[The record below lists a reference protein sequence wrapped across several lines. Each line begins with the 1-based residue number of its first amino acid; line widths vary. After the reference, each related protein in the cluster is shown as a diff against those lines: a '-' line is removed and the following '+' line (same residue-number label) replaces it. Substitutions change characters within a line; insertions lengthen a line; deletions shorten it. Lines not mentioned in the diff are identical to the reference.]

1 GPMAFIPNFINRK
14 HGREEVEYPHELLE
28 PILKNSYGIMV
39 YQEQIMQTAQILGG
53 YSLGQ
58 ADLLRRAMGKKKLDE
73 MAKQREIFV
82 AGAKKLHNID
92 KQKAEDVFA
101 VMEKFAAYG
110 FNRSHSAAY
119 SVVAY
124 QTAYLKA
131 HYPAEY
137 MASVLTHNQN
147 NIDKITF
154 FLEECKKQN
163 ISVLGPH
170 INESNMNFSVNKV
183 GEIRFGLGAI
193 KGTGDAAVD
202 AIIIERDK
210 NGSYTTIFDFAE
222 RVNLRAVNKKTF
234 ESLAMGGAFD
244 CFEGTNRRQYLI
256 QEGDQPSGIELA
268 VRYGNNFQQDK
279 NASQHSMFGGDSGV
293 DIPKPKF
300 PVCEPYS
307 DIEKLKI
314 EKEVVGF
321 YISGHPLDEYKIDIE
336 NFCTCTVEKYQDYK
350 NQIIRL
356 AGIVTKFMERTSKR
370 GAPFGLFSI
379 EDYNGT
385 LDMAMFGEDYMK
397 NRHILQVGGF
407 VYMIGKVE
415 ERYNSP
421 GEWEFRPRVIQLL
434 SSIREDLSKEIQI
447 SLEVSTI
454 TEELV
459 DKIEMLAI
467 ENPGKCKLVVTLY
480 SKEESLKVELLSKK
494 YMVTPSNELIQGL
507 TLLDSVKYKI
517 ASDKVEVPKETRPD
531 FKKFA
536 KS

>member
-1 GPMAFIPNFINRK
+1 MDLEIDALSIFNVAPLPM
-14 HGREEVEYPHELLE
+14 LL
-28 PILKNSYGIMV
+28 
-39 YQEQIMQTAQILGG
+39 
-53 YSLGQ
+53 
-58 ADLLRRAMGKKKLDE
+58 
-73 MAKQREIFV
+73 
-82 AGAKKLHNID
+82 
-92 KQKAEDVFA
+92 
-101 VMEKFAAYG
+101 
-110 FNRSHSAAY
+110 
-119 SVVAY
+119 
-124 QTAYLKA
+124 
-131 HYPAEY
+131 
-137 MASVLTHNQN
+137 
-147 NIDKITF
+147 
-154 FLEECKKQN
+154 
-163 ISVLGPH
+163 
-170 INESNMNFSVNKV
+170 VNKE

-202 AIIIERDK
+202 AIITDRDK
-210 NGSYTTIFDFAE
+210 DGNFTSIFDFAE

-244 CFEGTNRRQYLI
+244 CFKGTNRRQYLI
-256 QEGDQPSGIELA
+256 QDGDQPSGIELA
-268 VRYGNNFQQDK
+268 VRYGNSFQQDK

-293 DIPKPKF
+293 EIPKPKF

-336 NFCTCTVEKYQDYK
+336 NFCTCTVEKYKDYK
-350 NQIIRL
+350 NNTIRV
-356 AGIVTKFMERTSKR
+356 AGIVTKFMERISKR

-379 EDYNGT
+379 EDYNGN

-397 NRHILQVGGF
+397 NRHMLQVGGF

-447 SLEVSTI
+447 SLEVSSV

-467 ENPGKCKLVVTLY
+467 ENPGKCKFVITLF
-480 SKEESLKVELLSKK
+480 SEAESLKVELLSKR
-494 YMVTPSNELIQGL
+494 YAVNPTNELVNGL
-507 TLLDSVKYKI
+507 VLLDSIKYKI
-517 ASDKVEVPKETRPD
+517 VSDKVEAPPETRRD